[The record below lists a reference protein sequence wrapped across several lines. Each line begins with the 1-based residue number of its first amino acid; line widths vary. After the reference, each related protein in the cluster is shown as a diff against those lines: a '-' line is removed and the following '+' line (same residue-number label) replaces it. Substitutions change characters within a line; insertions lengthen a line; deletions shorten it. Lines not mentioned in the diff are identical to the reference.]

1 MLINVYLIR
10 VSLEKELSLLEFIV
24 LVHLYNNYNMNFDV
38 DEMAKMLGISTND
51 AMKAFNSLMVKELV
65 SLESVKDVESRYKEV
80 INLDGTYDLISQI
93 VLEEDKKAVN
103 VDIYKQFETEL
114 GRTLSSR
121 ELEIINGWVMS
132 GTPEELIVGALNEA
146 LYNGVSHFRY
156 IDKIIFEWEKKG
168 FKTMNDVKAY
178 LKNRNDKNN
187 EKKVVSKKEE
197 DILAYDWLSNDDN

>member
-1 MLINVYLIR
+1 MGFNINELPKRILNDTR
-10 VSLEKELSLLEFIV
+10 SPEFSL
-24 LVHLYNNYNMNFDV
+24 YY
-38 DEMAKMLGISTND
+38 
-51 AMKAFNSLMVKELV
+51 MVKELV

-93 VLEEDKKAVN
+93 VLEEEKKEVN

-121 ELEIINGWVMS
+121 ELEIINGWITS

-168 FKTMNDVKAY
+168 FKTMNDIKAY
-178 LKNRNDKNN
+178 LKNRNDYHLD
-187 EKKVVSKKEE
+187 SFQH
-197 DILAYDWLSNDDN
+197 ILLANYNFQNDKLSYHYYNF